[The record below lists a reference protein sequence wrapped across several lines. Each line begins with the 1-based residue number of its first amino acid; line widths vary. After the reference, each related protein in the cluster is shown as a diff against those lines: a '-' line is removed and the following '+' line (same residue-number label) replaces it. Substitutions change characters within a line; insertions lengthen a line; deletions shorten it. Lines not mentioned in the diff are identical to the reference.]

1 MEDTN
6 LFINMTFFLKLY
18 YGDAHTCSATK
29 DAVLPLKISASGTVG
44 TGLCQGRFVLNY
56 HQLRG
61 STILWLVCVEVGESR
76 RERWREHSWQ
86 LMLVGQMRLSSG
98 SVLMRCSAKVHEQ
111 RERPLRY
118 LETTHRNVLTHTH
131 RWKMTLPL
139 DTDAD
144 TLTKTHLHSCS
155 KQNYCTYN
163 IHSFVYT
170 HIHRQVITAS
180 MRWRV

>member
-6 LFINMTFFLKLY
+6 LFINMIFSLKLY

-111 RERPLRY
+111 RERPLSY
-118 LETTHRNVLTHTH
+118 LETTHRNVLT
-131 RWKMTLPL
+131 
-139 DTDAD
+139 
-144 TLTKTHLHSCS
+144 
-155 KQNYCTYN
+155 
-163 IHSFVYT
+163 YT
-170 HIHRQVITAS
+170 HIAGKWHCHLIQMQTHWQNPIYTRAQSKITVYTTCT
-180 MRWRV
+180 RLFTRTYTDK